1 MGFYNESPKEKNSLH
16 LIMRLD
22 KFIWAVRIHK
32 TRSLASKACS
42 AEKVKLNGEF
52 AKSSKIVSSG
62 LVVSIKAN
70 PIWRS
75 YKVIDLPKSRVGAKL
90 ISRFI
95 IETTSPKELYQ
106 LEQNELINRQNKFLG
121 IKGRPTKKDRR
132 DLDKLGE

>member
-1 MGFYNESPKEKNSLH
+1 
-16 LIMRLD
+16 MRLD

-106 LEQNELINRQNKFLG
+106 LEQNELINRQNKFWG